1 MAESIESFVTKLKT
15 EGIEQGKQEAEQIR
29 AEAHK
34 EAERLLTEA
43 RAQAVKIIAD
53 ANSEAKGIISRGH
66 TELELASRDAV
77 LKLEEA
83 LQHALKSVL
92 LGPIEKDLNDED
104 FLKSMM
110 KSIWDKFL
118 SLNTLSYAPVKIN
131 VTPEIHEKLADWAIN
146 ELRSC
151 YEEGSGDFGL
161 KDSLSQAGF
170 EFTVFHGATIEVTR
184 DSVMDMLMGLVG
196 PRLRDIISSSME
208 EK

>member
-29 AEAHK
+29 AEARK
-34 EAERLLTEA
+34 EAEHLVTEA
-43 RAQAVKIIAD
+43 RAQAEKIIAD

-83 LQHALKSVL
+83 LQQALKSVL
-92 LGPIEKDLNDED
+92 LGPIEKDLNDES
-104 FLKSMM
+104 FLKDMI

-131 VTPEIHEKLADWAIN
+131 VPPDIHKKLADWAVN

-151 YEEGSGDFGL
+151 YEEASGDFGL
-161 KDSLSQAGF
+161 KDNLRQAGF
-170 EFTVFHGATIEVTR
+170 EFTVMHGATIEVTR
-184 DSVMDMLMGLVG
+184 DSVMEMLMGLVG
-196 PRLRDIISSSME
+196 PRLRDIILNATE
-208 EK
+208 DN